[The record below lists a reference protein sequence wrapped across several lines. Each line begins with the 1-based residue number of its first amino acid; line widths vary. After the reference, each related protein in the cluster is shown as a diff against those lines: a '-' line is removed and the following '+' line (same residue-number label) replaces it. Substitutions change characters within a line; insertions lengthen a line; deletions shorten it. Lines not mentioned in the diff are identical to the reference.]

1 MRYTLKPNRTG
12 PDSSLTLLAF
22 TMRVFLS
29 VVLTHSRKEPMTLI
43 SKPFMALALMTTLLG
58 PVAFAQGPNPSTS
71 QMPHAGHAV
80 AHQVLHLSASAQ
92 TEVAQDWLVMS
103 LSVQKEGLQAPAVQ
117 KQLNAVLSAA
127 LAVASPMAKPG
138 ALEVRTGEMNVS
150 PRYGR
155 DGKINGWAGTAQLVL
170 QGRDAEQIATLAARL
185 PEMTVS
191 RIEWRLSAEQKNA
204 AETRIQAEAVARFQ
218 TRAQALTQQFGFSAY
233 TLREV
238 RVNAQEATEGSVM
251 PRMAMVQMDEA
262 PAAVPTMAGKSR
274 VVVNLTGSIAMR

>member
-29 VVLTHSRKEPMTLI
+29 VVLIHSRKEPMTLI
-43 SKPFMALALMTTLLG
+43 SKPSMALALMTMLLG

-238 RVNAQEATEGSVM
+238 RVNAQEASEGSVM